1 MDNIPEAFQT
11 QCMRR
16 FVILFLLVLG
26 TPLAAS
32 AAEPPLVEVWKS
44 PTCGCCTVWVRH
56 LEAAGFRVQVTDLV
70 DVAPVKQR
78 FAVPPEL
85 ASCHTARVAGYV
97 VEGHVPAGDIARLL
111 REQPRVRGLFVP
123 GMPVGSPGMEGA
135 GARPYEVLAV
145 DGAGSTTVFATHG
158 P

>member
-1 MDNIPEAFQT
+1 MDNRTGAFHT
-11 QCMRR
+11 RRMRR

-26 TPLAAS
+26 TPLAAP

-85 ASCHTARVAGYV
+85 ASCSA
-97 VEGHVPAGDIARLL
+97 D
-111 REQPRVRGLFVP
+111 
-123 GMPVGSPGMEGA
+123 GSPG
-135 GARPYEVLAV
+135 
-145 DGAGSTTVFATHG
+145 FATITKVLPVSG
-158 P
+158 QQLAAWPPSA